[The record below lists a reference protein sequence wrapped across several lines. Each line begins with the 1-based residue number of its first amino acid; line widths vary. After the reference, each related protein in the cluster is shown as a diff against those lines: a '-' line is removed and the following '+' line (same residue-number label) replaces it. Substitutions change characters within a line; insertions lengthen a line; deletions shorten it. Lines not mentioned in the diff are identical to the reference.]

1 MTISAG
7 KGERERERER
17 EQMARTTPKNK
28 TRYLFTCCLLLTEP
42 AWVLVQQHMKLIPFP
57 SKKMVSSNLK

>member
-7 KGERERERER
+7 KGEQERER
-17 EQMARTTPKNK
+17 ANSKNHTK
-28 TRYLFTCCLLLTEP
+28 KQDQVFVHLLFILTEP
-42 AWVLVQQHMKLIPFP
+42 AWVLVQQHMKLLPFP